1 MSILLFIYNSLE
13 SRSAKRKR
21 LIESSDEEVADSESH
36 DGDDESESPEPV
48 R

>member
-1 MSILLFIYNSLE
+1 MLLIHHDLLE
-13 SRSAKRKR
+13 SRSAERKH

-36 DGDDESESPEPV
+36 DGDDESEDPEPI